1 MALACS
7 GIDDDIGI
15 DAVVV
20 AFAAAAANE
29 ENDRAGEGTISG
41 LIARTRIVPAM
52 PTMVERV
59 KPGLER
65 SMRYQRTGLT
75 RARVRESCRVDCQ
88 GRRRYRNTMR
98 SNPFNS
104 MEVFGVRYSS
114 GWITSKWN
122 SQSRKQCQ

>member
-7 GIDDDIGI
+7 GIDDGIGT
-15 DAVVV
+15 DAV
-20 AFAAAAANE
+20 AFAAAAAAAD

-41 LIARTRIVPAM
+41 LMARTRIVPAM

-75 RARVRESCRVDCQ
+75 RARVRES
-88 GRRRYRNTMR
+88 
-98 SNPFNS
+98 
-104 MEVFGVRYSS
+104 
-114 GWITSKWN
+114 
-122 SQSRKQCQ
+122 